1 MSENNKN
8 VENKKF
14 NFPQNNKGFKEKE
27 KTGFGKSVL
36 IPFCSGVI
44 GAALVVGVCF
54 GVPTIRDNLIETRI
68 K

>member
-1 MSENNKN
+1 MSENNEKN
-8 VENKKF
+8 IENKKF
-14 NFPQNNKGFKEKE
+14 NFPQNNKGFKEKG

-54 GVPTIRDNLIETRI
+54 GVY
-68 K
+68 